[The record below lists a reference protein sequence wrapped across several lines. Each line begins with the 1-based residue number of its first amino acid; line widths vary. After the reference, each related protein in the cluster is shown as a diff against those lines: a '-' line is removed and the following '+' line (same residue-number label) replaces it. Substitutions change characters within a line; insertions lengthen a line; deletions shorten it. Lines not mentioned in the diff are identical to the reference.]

1 MNAWLRLIRWN
12 NLLIILLTQVL
23 AWVCVILPIGRY
35 THTPLLL
42 TPLNF
47 SCLCLSTVLIAAAGY
62 VINDYFDIHIDAIN
76 KPDKM
81 ILETIIPRR
90 MAIIW
95 HTALNIIGI
104 ALAAYVARQAHHY
117 EWLLLQGC
125 CTLLLWFYSTHFKRQ
140 FMTGNLVVALL
151 TSLTVV
157 TLMVYETAIHYFA
170 TQWYFI
176 RTPTFSAPNP
186 VWVLGMYA
194 FFAFMLTWI
203 REIVKDMED
212 LPGDAAEGCVTMP
225 IKWGL
230 LRSVRFTQ
238 LLCAVVIVPLAIVST
253 KLYVA
258 HWYTL
263 ALYTLCTIIVPIGIW
278 SLFLQQKATSA
289 HYHRASTRLKMIMVM
304 GVGSLIIYLFQAHA

>member
-12 NLLIILLTQVL
+12 NLLIILLTQLL

-47 SCLCLSTVLIAAAGY
+47 ICLCTSTLLIAAAGY
-62 VINDYFDIHIDAIN
+62 IINDYFDIHIDAIN

-81 ILETIIPRR
+81 VLETIIPRR
-90 MAIIW
+90 MAIIA
-95 HTALNIIGI
+95 HTGLNILGM
-104 ALAAYVARQAHHY
+104 ALAGYVAHQAHHY
-117 EWLLLQGC
+117 EWLLLQAA
-125 CTLLLWFYSTHFKRQ
+125 CTILLWFYSTDFKRQ

-151 TSLTVV
+151 TSFTII

-176 RTPTFSAPNP
+176 HTPTFSAPNP

-194 FFAFMLTWI
+194 FFAFMLTWV

-212 LPGDAAEGCVTMP
+212 FKGDAAEGCVTMP

-230 LRSVRFTQ
+230 QRSVHFTQ
-238 LLCAVVIVPLAIVST
+238 VLCLTVVVPLAIVST
-253 KLYVA
+253 KLYIA
-258 HWYTL
+258 GWHIM
-263 ALYTLCTIIVPIGIW
+263 ALYTLCTIILPIGVW
-278 SLFLQQKATSA
+278 SLFLQRKATSA
-289 HYHRASTRLKMIMVM
+289 HYHTASTWLKIIMVM